1 MILMTTVET
10 KMAKFVRALRDMPR
24 DEQRRLLADICDN
37 MIENEEWDF
46 IAGLLVSQLDWGD
59 AEHLTEH

>member
-1 MILMTTVET
+1 MTTVET
-10 KMAKFVRALRDMPR
+10 KMAKFARALRDMPR

-59 AEHLTEH
+59 ADQLTEH